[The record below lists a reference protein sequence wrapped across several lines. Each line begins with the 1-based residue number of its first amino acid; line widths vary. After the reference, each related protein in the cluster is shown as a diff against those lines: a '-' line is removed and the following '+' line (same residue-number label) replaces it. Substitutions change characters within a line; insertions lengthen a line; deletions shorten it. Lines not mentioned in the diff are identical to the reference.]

1 MGEPY
6 GAFMY
11 KVKPTEH
18 DNLRTWR
25 LKMIV
30 SSVYYNNVQIVAFFP
45 ESSDLFTISSRF
57 VLTIE
62 IPMEERQPGLSAKQS
77 GIK

>member
-1 MGEPY
+1 MTFDEMFLGRTTACMGEPY

-18 DNLRTWR
+18 GNLRTWG

-45 ESSDLFTISSRF
+45 G
-57 VLTIE
+57 V
-62 IPMEERQPGLSAKQS
+62 Q
-77 GIK
+77 